1 MNIALYA
8 RNTTSNK
15 PDWVSIIYQ
24 KLKDQNHQLFICESY
39 FQFLKTNFDFNLDV
53 PVICTTDD
61 FLKHQIDLLIS
72 IGGDGTLLETLSLV
86 KKLPI
91 PVFGINTGKLGFL
104 TYDFNQN
111 ISDAIELILQKKYLI
126 EKRNLLEII
135 HPTQEIGETNYALN
149 EIVIHKKDTGSM
161 LYIEVFI
168 DEQYLTT
175 FFADG
180 VIVSTATGSTAYSL
194 SCGGPI
200 LEPGLNAMII
210 TPIASHS
217 LNARPIVIS
226 NHHILSFKIYGR
238 NPQYILSLDSRV
250 YQPNIDF
257 SNDSIKVSKLPHQ
270 FQLVIPHRFHF
281 FHSLKT
287 KLYWGTDKRF

>member
-8 RNTTSNK
+8 RNTIANK
-15 PDWVSIIYQ
+15 PELVLEIYQ
-24 KLKDQNHQLFICESY
+24 KLKEQNNQLFICESY
-39 FQFLKTNFDFNLDV
+39 YNFLKNNFNFNLDV
-53 PVICTTDD
+53 PIICNTED
-61 FLKHQIDLLIS
+61 FLNYKIDLLIS
-72 IGGDGTLLETLSLV
+72 LGGDGTLLETLSLI

-111 ISDAIELILQKKYLI
+111 ISDAIDLILQKKYSI
-126 EKRNLLEII
+126 EKRNLIELILPQ
-135 HPTQEIGETNYALN
+135 HDIGEINYALN

-161 LYIEVFI
+161 LYIEIFI
-168 DEQYLTT
+168 DDQYLTT

-226 NHHILSFKIYGR
+226 NQHILSFKLYGR
-238 NPQYILSLDSRV
+238 NPQYTLSLDSRV
-250 YQPNIDF
+250 YQPNMDF
-257 SNDSIKVSKLPHQ
+257 SKESIKVSKLAHQ
-270 FQLVIPHRFHF
+270 FQLVIPHPFHF